1 MKQHR
6 VTRAYAVRLDER
18 TEGHSTRITN
28 MQVSFMNTAD
38 VMVVVTVF
46 ANFQIKIVLYL

>member
-1 MKQHR
+1 MNDNAA
-6 VTRAYAVRLDER
+6 TREYADQLVGPLN
-18 TEGHSTRITN
+18 TRITN
-28 MQVSFMNTAD
+28 LAVSFMNTAD